1 MKKLILCLVVLALA
15 ASASASLNLLVNGDF
30 ESNDGF
36 ATKAHGWTDHLAS
49 DPSAPGYGTC
59 VVDAAWQ
66 GSGTAD
72 GDDWKL
78 YLGNDAWYDAG
89 VSQSFATD
97 IGQVYE
103 FSYYGYVTSNPG
115 EVAGSMQVTAADL
128 DVTAPIESWMVGV
141 QGWKY
146 HAYTF
151 TATDTTTLLTL
162 TNTIGSNSV
171 IDAVSV
177 VAIPEPMTMALLGLG
192 GLFLRRK
199 KR

>member
-1 MKKLILCLVVLALA
+1 MKKLIVCLVVVALA
-15 ASASASLNLLVNGDF
+15 ASANAGLNLLVNGSF
-30 ESNDGF
+30 EDNTGF
-36 ATKAHGWTDHLAS
+36 ATKAIGWTDILA
-49 DPSAPGYGTC
+49 PGGPGYGTC
-59 VVDAAWQ
+59 VVDAPWQ

-72 GDDWKL
+72 GDGWKL
-78 YLGNDAWYDAG
+78 YLANDAWYDAG

-103 FSYYGYVTSNPG
+103 FSYYGYVTSNTG

-151 TATDTTTLLTL
+151 TATDETTTLTM
-162 TNTIGSNSV
+162 TNTVGSNSV